1 MDAAG
6 KQCDAPVS
14 RDPGS
19 FRTNLT
25 EEFMNG
31 EYFIRTYTGKY
42 FDLAHPTKEKIDIVD
57 ITMALSKLCRWTGQ
71 CRSFYSVAEHSI
83 NVSSLFASPR
93 TKLAAL
99 LHDAAE
105 AYIGDINSPLKSMLD
120 IAPIEHGI
128 LRAIEQAFDVDILS
142 NCDIKQADRIMLITE
157 ARDLMGA
164 DIKDGFWAGF
174 GPPLN
179 EVIWKYY
186 APPAAAQ
193 SFYLKFRNLI
203 SEINNGRSHA

>member
-1 MDAAG
+1 
-6 KQCDAPVS
+6 
-14 RDPGS
+14 
-19 FRTNLT
+19 
-25 EEFMNG
+25 MNG
-31 EYFIRTYTGKY
+31 EYFIRTYTGKC
-42 FDLAHPTKEKIDIVD
+42 FDLAHPTKEKIDIID

-93 TKLAAL
+93 TKLGAL

-120 IAPIEHGI
+120 IAPIEHNI
-128 LRAIEQAFDVDILS
+128 LRAVEQAFDVDILS

-164 DIKDGFWAGF
+164 DINDGFWAGF

-179 EVIWKYY
+179 WRIQGNST
-186 APPAAAQ
+186 PSLAARAFIQ
-193 SFYLKFRNLI
+193 HFRNLMD
-203 SEINNGRSHA
+203 EINYGRRYA